1 MKALRVGIIGCGGR
15 GWAHATGYK
24 AAGDRVVLA
33 ACADIHKPA
42 AQRFKDNFGFK
53 KIYTDYHEMLEKEKL
68 DVVSMCL
75 WPKLHC
81 PVVLDIAS
89 AAYTPK
95 LINAEKPMAPTYGEA
110 LKMYKACESRGIKM
124 TFCHQ
129 RRYGAS
135 WSTAKKLLGEGVIG
149 KLTRMEMNTSNLF
162 DWGTHWFDMMNF
174 FNDDIQASWVLGNIG
189 CAADTSVFG
198 ARVETA
204 GVSYIKWPNDVTGL
218 MTTGSGTS
226 TPYEIRLI
234 GTEGMMD
241 IWHGRIKVFAQG
253 KDWEDVDLKGVRGD
267 DTVLHILASL
277 DWVQNGVES
286 LTCSKHALAATELI
300 FATYESS
307 RLHQRVMLPLKN
319 VKDSPFLSMLKTGE
333 LVCPDWPTF
342 VSDDEEAEGFKL
354 FYNGKDTKG
363 LKMNAPRAWT
373 SKGGLLSSTK
383 EGAYVWLDKEIG
395 DFELRFERRLDN
407 RAEVDV
413 VFWADPA
420 KGPQTGLQ
428 IVNADDRMEPVSPET
443 SGALR
448 EIKAPMSNIGA
459 GSGWQWVHV
468 RCAKGKLTVTANGKV
483 VQECMLDDCPQAAK
497 HARKGAIG
505 FYLRKNAADLRSI
518 LINEL

>member
-15 GWAHATGYK
+15 GWAPATGYK

-95 LINAEKPMAPTYGEA
+95 LINAEKPMGPTYGEA

-189 CAADTSVFG
+189 CAAD
-198 ARVETA
+198 
-204 GVSYIKWPNDVTGL
+204 I
-218 MTTGSGTS
+218 
-226 TPYEIRLI
+226 
-234 GTEGMMD
+234 
-241 IWHGRIKVFAQG
+241 
-253 KDWEDVDLKGVRGD
+253 
-267 DTVLHILASL
+267 ILGNIAH
-277 DWVQNGVES
+277 Q
-286 LTCSKHALAATELI
+286 LAAARALRSGAGPGRTMR
-300 FATYESS
+300 TVSPSS
-307 RLHQRVMLPLKN
+307 YMVAVSMSSSSVQRMPYAPTSSACSNKAR
-319 VKDSPFLSMLKTGE
+319 FLSAASWGCFSKSLAM
-333 LVCPDWPTF
+333 
-342 VSDDEEAEGFKL
+342 SKL
-354 FYNGKDTKG
+354 FT
-363 LKMNAPRAWT
+363 AP
-373 SKGGLLSSTK
+373 S
-383 EGAYVWLDKEIG
+383 
-395 DFELRFERRLDN
+395 
-407 RAEVDV
+407 
-413 VFWADPA
+413 
-420 KGPQTGLQ
+420 
-428 IVNADDRMEPVSPET
+428 
-443 SGALR
+443 
-448 EIKAPMSNIGA
+448 
-459 GSGWQWVHV
+459 
-468 RCAKGKLTVTANGKV
+468 
-483 VQECMLDDCPQAAK
+483 
-497 HARKGAIG
+497 
-505 FYLRKNAADLRSI
+505 
-518 LINEL
+518 

>member
-1 MKALRVGIIGCGGR
+1 
-15 GWAHATGYK
+15 
-24 AAGDRVVLA
+24 
-33 ACADIHKPA
+33 
-42 AQRFKDNFGFK
+42 
-53 KIYTDYHEMLEKEKL
+53 
-68 DVVSMCL
+68 
-75 WPKLHC
+75 
-81 PVVLDIAS
+81 
-89 AAYTPK
+89 
-95 LINAEKPMAPTYGEA
+95 
-110 LKMYKACESRGIKM
+110 
-124 TFCHQ
+124 
-129 RRYGAS
+129 
-135 WSTAKKLLGEGVIG
+135 
-149 KLTRMEMNTSNLF
+149 
-162 DWGTHWFDMMNF
+162 
-174 FNDDIQASWVLGNIG
+174 
-189 CAADTSVFG
+189 
-198 ARVETA
+198 
-204 GVSYIKWPNDVTGL
+204 
-218 MTTGSGTS
+218 
-226 TPYEIRLI
+226 
-234 GTEGMMD
+234 
-241 IWHGRIKVFAQG
+241 
-253 KDWEDVDLKGVRGD
+253 
-267 DTVLHILASL
+267 
-277 DWVQNGVES
+277 
-286 LTCSKHALAATELI
+286 
-300 FATYESS
+300 
-307 RLHQRVMLPLKN
+307 MLPLKN

-468 RCAKGKLTVTANGKV
+468 RCEKGKLTVTANGKV

-505 FYLRKNAADLRSI
+505 FYLRKNAADLKSI